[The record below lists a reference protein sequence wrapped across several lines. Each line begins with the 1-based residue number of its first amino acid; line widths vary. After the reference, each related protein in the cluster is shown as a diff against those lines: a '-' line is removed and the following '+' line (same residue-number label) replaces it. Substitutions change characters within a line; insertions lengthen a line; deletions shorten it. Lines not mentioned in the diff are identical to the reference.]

1 MVCFNNQPNFRLQS
15 VLAKSLKRAII
26 GIRRQN
32 IVKPFIVDSHPSSDC
47 EGYRKQKI
55 RYKNEQQ

>member
-1 MVCFNNQPNFRLQS
+1 MVCFIYQSNFRLQS
-15 VLAKSLKRAII
+15 VMAESLKRAII
-26 GIRRQN
+26 GFRRQN
-32 IVKPFIVDSHPSSDC
+32 KMKLFIVDSHASSDC